1 MEARKKEIKYSSP
14 HILWVWMI
22 ALLLCVS
29 GCAMVGPDFTRPET
43 EVKQDWIE
51 AKDERVKE
59 TQPKYKNWWKVFD
72 DPVLDRLIQT
82 AYEQNIPL
90 RIAGVRVFEARAL
103 LGIAVGEFYPQAQ
116 QGLGGLTYN
125 RWSESS
131 PMATLAESAARNPDF
146 SFWQADIGVGAS
158 WELDF
163 WGKFRRAIQSADAN
177 FLSSI
182 AAYDDA
188 LVTLTA
194 DVARTYVIIRTFEE
208 RLKIAHENLV
218 TQKESLRIARARFE
232 AGATSERD
240 VQQALSLLNSTEAK
254 IPLIERGIRKAQYAL
269 SVLLGMPPSSLGEQ
283 LRECREIPRAP
294 LQVAVGIPAELLRR
308 RPDIRN
314 AELQAASQS
323 ALIGVAKADLYPSFS
338 LTGAFSFLSS
348 DTGTS
353 NLTDLFL
360 WKNRAAT
367 FGPSFKWNFFN
378 YGQITN
384 SVRVQ
389 DARLQALLLN
399 YQDTVLRAQREVE
412 DGLVEF
418 LKAQERM
425 KLLQKSVDA
434 ARRSAELALTQ
445 YREGDTDYT
454 TVLIAQQALL
464 NEEDRLASSQGDVP
478 RGLISVYRALGGG
491 WEIREGNE
499 FIPPEIKEAMES
511 RTNWGRLLS
520 PGKVGPEK
528 REKQK
533 TLVRTPDW

>member
-1 MEARKKEIKYSSP
+1 
-14 HILWVWMI
+14 
-22 ALLLCVS
+22 
-29 GCAMVGPDFTRPET
+29 
-43 EVKQDWIE
+43 
-51 AKDERVKE
+51 
-59 TQPKYKNWWKVFD
+59 
-72 DPVLDRLIQT
+72 
-82 AYEQNIPL
+82 
-90 RIAGVRVFEARAL
+90 
-103 LGIAVGEFYPQAQ
+103 
-116 QGLGGLTYN
+116 
-125 RWSESS
+125 
-131 PMATLAESAARNPDF
+131 
-146 SFWQADIGVGAS
+146 
-158 WELDF
+158 
-163 WGKFRRAIQSADAN
+163 
-177 FLSSI
+177 
-182 AAYDDA
+182 
-188 LVTLTA
+188 
-194 DVARTYVIIRTFEE
+194 
-208 RLKIAHENLV
+208 
-218 TQKESLRIARARFE
+218 
-232 AGATSERD
+232 
-240 VQQALSLLNSTEAK
+240 
-254 IPLIERGIRKAQYAL
+254 
-269 SVLLGMPPSSLGEQ
+269 
-283 LRECREIPRAP
+283 
-294 LQVAVGIPAELLRR
+294 VAVGIPAELLRR

-348 DTGTS
+348 DAGTS

-360 WKNRAAT
+360 WKNRAVT

-464 NEEDRLASSQGDVP
+464 NEEDRLAGSQGDVP
-478 RGLISVYRALGGG
+478 EGLISVYRALGGG

-520 PGKVGPEK
+520 PGKVRPEK